1 MKAIAAAILL
11 IPAVLAAHFAFG
23 APGQSPA
30 SASGAPT
37 SNSLPEGLSV
47 RLEASDGKTDFMMG
61 EPIVLRL
68 FFSSDRP
75 GYQVNTTHMFG
86 PSVTVNVSP
95 AENVFRWHGIDT
107 SDVIALTPVSSS
119 GVSMSVRL
127 YDSII
132 IKRPGTYSVSV
143 TTGVARNGAWAMVTS
158 TAVTINLSPMPEA
171 DEAQRVAS
179 LSEAIAKTD
188 HSDGLDH
195 TAEVRLACLEGDRAA
210 RKKVEL
216 YLTGVDDITG
226 IRKKGLALSKNKD
239 LELKLLDEAWRS
251 VNRVPDQYLL
261 DQMILLGHL
270 AAGIPVRGWTMVS
283 PGTTAEV
290 TRAQAE
296 TAPYIK
302 EIVDTLS
309 ERHGAN
315 KTSTQAFLDEF
326 KKHND
331 SELHYSP
338 LQPKQ

>member
-1 MKAIAAAILL
+1 MKAIAASILL
-11 IPAVLAAHFAFG
+11 IPAVISAHFVFG
-23 APGQSPA
+23 APQIPA
-30 SASGAPT
+30 SPSGAQT

-47 RLEASDGKTDFMMG
+47 RLAGPDGKTGFMMG

-68 FFSSDRP
+68 VFSSDRP
-75 GYQVNTTHMFG
+75 GYQVNTTRMFG

-95 AENVFRWHGIDT
+95 AESVFRWHGIDT

-179 LSEAIAKTD
+179 LSQAIAKTD

-261 DQMILLGHL
+261 DQMILLRHL

-326 KKHND
+326 KQHND